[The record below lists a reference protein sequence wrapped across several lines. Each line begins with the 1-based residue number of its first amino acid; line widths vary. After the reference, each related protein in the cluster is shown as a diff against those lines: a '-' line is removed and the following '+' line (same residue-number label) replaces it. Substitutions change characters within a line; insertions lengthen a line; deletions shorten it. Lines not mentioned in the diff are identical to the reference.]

1 MNENILSC
9 KEINAIL
16 KRMNLKAD
24 FDADFDLP
32 NVFVSHRHCWDHSY
46 ESYECD
52 HSCENPS
59 GDDDTLY
66 YGTRR
71 RFYRDLETI
80 CDFTQEYLLSKKCES
95 MIVAPCVHYGH
106 FEYGCAKNDIYY
118 EVRSFFAPYRIR
130 SNSRAGVVVPNGD
143 RKAIEMVLEGAFR
156 AVTDL
161 CLLLPEAQILIV
173 PYHHCGYSVYSAV
186 SPSEELDRIRKIIS
200 KYAGEMLCHLCSN
213 ARTAAETVVQ

>member
-1 MNENILSC
+1 M
-9 KEINAIL
+9 
-16 KRMNLKAD
+16 
-24 FDADFDLP
+24 
-32 NVFVSHRHCWDHSY
+32 
-46 ESYECD
+46 
-52 HSCENPS
+52 
-59 GDDDTLY
+59 
-66 YGTRR
+66 
-71 RFYRDLETI
+71 I

-161 CLLLPEAQILIV
+161 CLLLPEVQILIV

-186 SPSEELDRIRKIIS
+186 SPTEELGRIRKIIS
-200 KYAGEMLCHLCSN
+200 KYAGEILCHLCSN
-213 ARTAAETVVQ
+213 ARTVAETVVQ